1 MAEGGLR
8 VGRGNSDEGFR
19 PRGGGL
25 RRAKAWT
32 NFSRA
37 RGTPGAGA
45 GALDWANLVGH
56 HAGAVDCHGQAP
68 AKPKLANSEAQLGKP
83 SMGMGVS
90 PRGGARGG
98 LAWLPADWTT
108 CTTVA
113 GLRRGRA
120 AWAERERGR
129 GCANWDGGASE
140 GAGGA
145 QKGAGV
151 HGQAMWPGI
160 SAYMRECAR
169 AGPRRAQGRQS

>member
-8 VGRGNSDEGFR
+8 AGRGNSGEGFW

-25 RRAKAWT
+25 RHAKAWT
-32 NFSRA
+32 NFSRV

-45 GALDWANLVGH
+45 GALDRANLAGH
-56 HAGAVDCHGQAP
+56 RAGAADRHGQPP
-68 AKPKLANSEAQLGKP
+68 AKPKLVNSEAQLGKP
-83 SMGMGVS
+83 SMGTGVS

-98 LAWLPADWTT
+98 LARLLAGWTT
-108 CTTVA
+108 GTTGAVH
-113 GLRRGRA
+113 RRGRA

-129 GCANWDGGASE
+129 GCAKWDGGASA

-151 HGQAMWPGI
+151 RGQATWSGI
-160 SAYMRECAR
+160 SACARECTR
-169 AGPRRAQGRQS
+169 AGPRRARGRRS